1 MSRRGHVIK
10 PRLNTDVDLQ
20 HGGSPVTG
28 KDNSVNELSDQ
39 YLKMSPHLEHRSSTE
54 LRHFR
59 EVSGLEIIEG
69 VAAVGELL
77 LHCTTLRS
85 YASHSSLLLPIA
97 NLVQWTYVVF
107 LVAISITSA
116 RQASPSNR
124 LLKQHRMFL
133 YVFNCVVSVLLFRSV
148 LIHQPSRRYLMLRI
162 FDLVLITLLVLIMI
176 GSSNE
181 AQELQLHEESLKDWG
196 PPREPF
202 ASFFSLAT
210 FMWVDPIIWRGYRK
224 ILEISDVWD
233 LPAADKANRVLA
245 GFRQAPKSTKMAVHL
260 LVYHRQELLVQGLW
274 AVCSAVFT
282 FAPTLLI
289 KLLLEFLEDPSASS
303 ASAAWLYV
311 VLLFISGFLK
321 AIAEGQASWLG
332 KKVAIHLRAIVVG
345 EIFSKALKR
354 KFTTNAGPA
363 EKSKSVGAEDRNG
376 NATSPV
382 EIDGEKK
389 QATNG
394 NVTNL
399 MAVDSFKIANVT
411 SLLHLL
417 WASVP
422 VELIIGIT
430 MLYSILGYAS
440 IAGLAIMVVLIP
452 IKIIIARGFSKVQAR
467 IMTATDSRIQMTSEL
482 LQSIRIIKYLAYEDR
497 FLYDV
502 QDKRTTELREL
513 RHRFTLWTLAVTVYS
528 TTPILITFF
537 SFLIYTVVEQ
547 KTLRPSV
554 AFPALS
560 LFALLRIP
568 LDKLAETL
576 ASVQEAMVSVDRVEA
591 YLNESETDKYRQ
603 LHQHGRHGGA
613 SLMGL
618 LNATFT
624 WVEGDAKA
632 FCMSGVTVSFVLDGL
647 NVIIGPTG
655 SGKTSLLLALI
666 GEMNLIEGSINY
678 PGDPY
683 PKAPVPGPLLFTE
696 SVAYCAQQAW
706 LVNDSIEQNILFGS
720 SWDPERYSAV
730 VAACALKTDLE
741 VLPAGDNTMIGEKGI
756 KLSGGQKQRVALARA
771 VYSKARYVLLD
782 DCLSAVDSHT
792 AEWIIDHCLTGDLM
806 RNRTCVLITH
816 NVALSM
822 HRAKHV
828 VMLDNGKVIA
838 QGSADSISS
847 SNILRDQP
855 INSDSSADS
864 QSSSYTGPHS
874 TGEAPSTVPSVG
886 ESTQQADLQGNETE
900 HIHNVEDIGPVP
912 TLPEPPGLEVK
923 ATGAIKWKHFRLY
936 FTAFG
941 RWYYWLAMT
950 FMFFANQFSSLS
962 IDLWIREWAN
972 SYHAEKITTAK
983 VLSPPVSRMN
993 DLFLLKSNNL
1003 PVDFISPKSTWQ
1015 TLYSTS
1021 TNKVDTRYYLSIY
1034 AILATVFL
1042 IIKAF
1047 RMGLLFR
1054 GSLSASRDL
1063 HSRLLASITR
1073 ASFRFYDAT
1082 PFGQMVNRF
1091 SRDIEIIDQ
1100 ELAPVLLGFQHA
1112 AFSALTIWIL
1122 ISVATPLFIIPGIFV
1137 ALIYFVIGKLYI
1149 NSSRDLKR
1157 IESLQRSPLYQ
1168 QLDETLAGI
1177 ATIRAYGHEHRF
1189 FQEAL
1194 ARLDNH
1200 SRAFLYLWATNAWL
1214 AFRVDVTSALISFLA
1229 GAFVLTSAGKISPGT
1244 AGLSLTYA
1252 ITFTEHVLWLV
1263 RLYAV
1268 NEQNM
1273 NS

>member
-1 MSRRGHVIK
+1 MEHKPSMEMS
-10 PRLNTDVDLQ
+10 
-20 HGGSPVTG
+20 
-28 KDNSVNELSDQ
+28 
-39 YLKMSPHLEHRSSTE
+39 
-54 LRHFR
+54 HFR
-59 EVSGLEIIEG
+59 RTSRLEIIEG
-69 VAAVGELL
+69 VAALGELL
-77 LHCTTLRS
+77 LSCITLRS
-85 YASHSSLLLPIA
+85 YASRSSLLLPIA
-97 NLVQWTYVVF
+97 NMVQWTYVVF
-107 LVAISITSA
+107 LVAISITYA
-116 RQASPSNR
+116 RQPSPSNR

-133 YVFNCVVSVLLFRSV
+133 YGFNWVVSVLLFRSV
-148 LIHQPSRRYLMLRI
+148 IIHRPSRHYLMLRI
-162 FDLVLITLLVLIMI
+162 YDLILISLLLLILV
-176 GSSNE
+176 GSRNK
-181 AQELQLHEESLKDWG
+181 AQGLQLHDESLEDWG
-196 PPREPF
+196 QPREPF

-224 ILEISDVWD
+224 ILDVSDVWD
-233 LPAADKANRVLA
+233 LPAAEKATRVLA
-245 GFRQAPKSTKMAVHL
+245 EFRQAPKAKRMAVHL
-260 LVYHRQELLVQGLW
+260 LVYHGQELLMQGLW

-282 FAPTLLI
+282 FTPTLLI
-289 KLLLEFLEDPSASS
+289 KLLLEYLEDPSASS

-311 VLLFISGFLK
+311 VALFISGFLK
-321 AIAEGQASWLG
+321 AVAEGQASWLG
-332 KKVAIHLRAIVVG
+332 KKVAIHLRAIIVG
-345 EIFSKALKR
+345 DIFSKALKR
-354 KFTTNAGPA
+354 KFTMNAASA
-363 EKSKSVGAEDRNG
+363 EKSKSVGAKDNNDNG
-376 NATSPV
+376 AFTAES
-382 EIDGEKK
+382 DGEHK

-399 MAVDSFKIANVT
+399 MAVDSVKIANVT
-411 SLLHLL
+411 SFLHLL

-422 VELIIGIT
+422 AELIIGIT
-430 MLYSILGYAS
+430 ILYNILGYAS

-452 IKIIIARGFSKVQAR
+452 IKIVIARGFSKVQAR
-467 IMTATDSRIQMTSEL
+467 IMIATDSRIQTTSEL
-482 LQSIRIIKYLAYEDR
+482 IQSIRIIKYLAYEDR

-502 QDKRTTELREL
+502 QGKRTTELREL
-513 RHRFTLWTLAVTVYS
+513 RYRFTLWTLAVTVYN
-528 TTPILITFF
+528 TTPVLITFF

-547 KTLRPSV
+547 RTLRPSV

-568 LDKLAETL
+568 LDRLAETL
-576 ASVQEAMVSVDRVEA
+576 ASVQEAMVSVDRVEE
-591 YLNESETDKYRQ
+591 YLDDSETDKYRQ
-603 LHQHGRHGGA
+603 LHRHGSHGGA

-632 FCMSGVTVSFVLDGL
+632 FCMSGVNISFVPNGL
-647 NVIIGPTG
+647 NVMIGPTG

-666 GEMNLIEGSINY
+666 GEMNLLEGSINY
-678 PGDPY
+678 PGDSC
-683 PKAPVPGPLLFTE
+683 PKALTPRPLLFTE

-706 LVNDSIEQNILFGS
+706 LVNDSIKQNILFGS
-720 SWDPERYSAV
+720 SWDLERYSAV

-771 VYSKARYVLLD
+771 VYSRARYVLLD
-782 DCLSAVDSHT
+782 DCLSAVDSPT
-792 AEWIIDHCLTGDLM
+792 AEWIIDRCITGDLM
-806 RNRTCVLITH
+806 RNRTCVLATH

-822 HRAKHV
+822 QRAKHV
-828 VMLDNGKVIA
+828 VMLNNGKVIA
-838 QGSADSISS
+838 QGSPNSISS
-847 SNILRDQP
+847 SKILHDQL
-855 INSDSSADS
+855 IESDSNADS
-864 QSSSYTGPHS
+864 QPSSSTRPQS
-874 TGEAPSTVPSVG
+874 TGEAPSTVHPVA
-886 ESTQQADLQGNETE
+886 ESIQAADSQGNETE
-900 HIHNVEDIGPVP
+900 HMHNVEDIGPMP
-912 TLPEPPGLEVK
+912 TVPEPLGLEMK
-923 ATGAIKWKHFRLY
+923 ATGAIQWKHFQLY

-950 FMFFANQFSSLS
+950 FMFFANQISSLS
-962 IDLWIREWAN
+962 IDLWIREWSN

-983 VLSPPVSRMN
+983 VSLWSPISGMN
-993 DLFLLKSNNL
+993 DLFWLKSNNL
-1003 PVDFISPKSTWQ
+1003 PVGFVSPKSAWHIF
-1015 TLYSTS
+1015 YSIS
-1021 TNKVDTRYYLSIY
+1021 TNKVDTQYYLSMY
-1034 AILATVFL
+1034 AILATVFM

-1054 GSLSASRDL
+1054 GSLSASRNL
-1063 HSRLLASITR
+1063 HNQLLASITR

-1177 ATIRAYGHEHRF
+1177 VTIRAYGHENRF

-1229 GAFVLTSAGKISPGT
+1229 GAFVVTSAGKISPGT